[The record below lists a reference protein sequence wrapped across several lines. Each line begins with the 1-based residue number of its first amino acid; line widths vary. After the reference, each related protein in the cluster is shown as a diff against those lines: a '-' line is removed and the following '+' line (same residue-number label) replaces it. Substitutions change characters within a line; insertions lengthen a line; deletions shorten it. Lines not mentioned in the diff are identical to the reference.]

1 MEVIIIIA
9 IVIGVV
15 VSNMKK
21 QQQNE
26 QRRKQEQA
34 RAAFE
39 QRAAQNVRVPE
50 GQSAMWGTPDYV
62 EDTYHGEGSTSGDPF
77 CQGAAGSF
85 SSSEGEGDTEGRLS
99 TEGMSHTEVQMR
111 SGEGED
117 PSGSPR
123 LSVVQSLVKTHDT
136 VQPVH
141 TVQALP
147 DVTLSLDRNAMV
159 QGILYAEILGKPKAL
174 RRG

>member
-39 QRAAQNVRVPE
+39 QRAKENVRVPE
-50 GQSAMWGTPDYV
+50 GQSAMWGTPDYM
-62 EDTYHGEGSTSGDPF
+62 EDAYRGEGSMSSDPF
-77 CQGAAGSF
+77 CQGPAGSF
-85 SSSEGEGDTEGRLS
+85 SSSEGIGYTEGSLS
-99 TEGMSHTEVQMR
+99 TEGIGQSEGQSR

-117 PSGSPR
+117 KIGSPR
-123 LSVVQSLVKTHDT
+123 LSVVQSLVTTKDT
-136 VQPVH
+136 VH

-147 DVTLSLDRNAMV
+147 DVTLSFDRNAMV
-159 QGILYAEILGKPKAL
+159 QGILYAEILGKPNAL